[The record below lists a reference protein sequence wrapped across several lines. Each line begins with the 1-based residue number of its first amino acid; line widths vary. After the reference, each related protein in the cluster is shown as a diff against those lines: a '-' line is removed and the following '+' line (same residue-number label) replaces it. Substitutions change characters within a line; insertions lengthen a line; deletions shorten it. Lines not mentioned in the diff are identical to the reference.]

1 MKDAIAMK
9 TLTKGLLPIKA
20 IRVRTNT
27 KLLNEPMNQL
37 LETDQIQNQVL
48 FSIPNYS
55 KE

>member
-9 TLTKGLLPIKA
+9 SPTKGLLPIKA